1 MLIYIVISIAILILM
16 LLFYT
21 LFYLMARSLNRN
33 VRLQQENQ
41 FLSMQQT
48 QYDNLQTAIEETRQ
62 VRHDMRHHIHTLSSL
77 AERGEWDTLKTYL
90 AKAQKSIP
98 EAGLNLCD
106 NPAIDGVAGH
116 YGMLYRKN
124 NIPFSMELDLPSPL
138 PVSEMDFC
146 LVLSNLLE
154 NALEASLRT
163 SPAKRQIKVQACPHS
178 DQILLLTVKNTYEGT
193 VTEKNGIFQSSKRR
207 GSGVGLQSVRRIAE
221 KGGGCCRFTHD
232 GETFTA
238 NIMLRKKS
246 PDA

>member
-1 MLIYIVISIAILILM
+1 
-16 LLFYT
+16 
-21 LFYLMARSLNRN
+21 
-33 VRLQQENQ
+33 
-41 FLSMQQT
+41 
-48 QYDNLQTAIEETRQ
+48 
-62 VRHDMRHHIHTLSSL
+62 
-77 AERGEWDTLKTYL
+77 
-90 AKAQKSIP
+90 
-98 EAGLNLCD
+98 
-106 NPAIDGVAGH
+106 
-116 YGMLYRKN
+116 
-124 NIPFSMELDLPSPL
+124 MELDLPSPL